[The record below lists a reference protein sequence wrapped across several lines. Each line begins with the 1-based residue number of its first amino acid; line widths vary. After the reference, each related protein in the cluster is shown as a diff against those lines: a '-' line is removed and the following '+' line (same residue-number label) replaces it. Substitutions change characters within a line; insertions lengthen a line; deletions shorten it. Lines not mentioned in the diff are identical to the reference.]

1 VIATSDPEEALEVAD
16 RIFVLDA
23 GGLRPLAAAEKDAA

>member
-1 VIATSDPEEALEVAD
+1 VIATSDPVEALEVAD

-23 GGLRPLAAAEKDAA
+23 GGLRPLTSAEKAAA